1 MYQNAIVT
9 TDGSELAATALKHVP
24 QVTSPDGKVTVI
36 AVVDSVGQVIA
47 KTTPAGFELAA
58 MTDGRLTEEIVE
70 AQREEA
76 QKNLDVAKAALTAA
90 GMKNVETIILDGLP
104 GDRIVELAQQRKAD
118 VVVMSTHG
126 RSGIRRAV
134 LGSVTDHVL
143 RHLEGTA
150 MLLVHPGD
158 M

>member
-1 MYQNAIVT
+1 M
-9 TDGSELAATALKHVP
+9 
-24 QVTSPDGKVTVI
+24 
-36 AVVDSVGQVIA
+36 
-47 KTTPAGFELAA
+47 
-58 MTDGRLTEEIVE
+58 
-70 AQREEA
+70 
-76 QKNLDVAKAALTAA
+76 AKAALTAA

>member
-58 MTDGRLTEEIVE
+58 MTDGRLTE
-70 AQREEA
+70 RSSRPS
-76 QKNLDVAKAALTAA
+76 AKRPRRT
-90 GMKNVETIILDGLP
+90 
-104 GDRIVELAQQRKAD
+104 
-118 VVVMSTHG
+118 STW
-126 RSGIRRAV
+126 RRP
-134 LGSVTDHVL
+134 
-143 RHLEGTA
+143 R
-150 MLLVHPGD
+150 
-158 M
+158 

>member
-1 MYQNAIVT
+1 MYQNAVVT
-9 TDGSELAATALKHVP
+9 TDGSELAAAALKHVP
-24 QVTSPDGKVTVI
+24 QVVSADGKVTVL

-76 QKNLDVAKAALTAA
+76 QKNLDAAKAALTAG
-90 GMKNVETIILDGLP
+90 GMKNVETVILDGLP
-104 GDRIVELAQQRKAD
+104 GDRIVELANERKAD

-134 LGSVTDHVL
+134 LGSVADHVL

-158 M
+158 Q